1 MDDWIDRKKYK
12 RQITYIEEYINVL
25 DRQIYRWKDG

>member
-1 MDDWIDRKKYK
+1 MDDWIDRKIDK
-12 RQITYIEEYINVL
+12 RQITYIEEYMNVL

>member
-12 RQITYIEEYINVL
+12 RQITYIEEYMNVL